1 MAQMPK
7 YHARLAAAYRA
18 AYTHKGAEHT
28 AGHARLHPEEEFIP
42 YLLHVVCA
50 CPWPA
55 HHLYI
60 MAESQASEVKCVPCK
75 YRAGHGKL
83 LTARD
88 EVRLIDKS
96 SECLFL
102 RKVV

>member
-18 AYTHKGAEHT
+18 AYTHKGTEHT

-50 CPWPA
+50 CPWPD

-60 MAESQASEVKCVPCK
+60 MAESQA
-75 YRAGHGKL
+75 
-83 LTARD
+83 
-88 EVRLIDKS
+88 
-96 SECLFL
+96 
-102 RKVV
+102 